1 MNFAERRNKTN
12 PDQNQLL
19 SMSSQSSQ
27 RNSAVKAT
35 LKVYSEMKEDQ
46 SCKLALRFTQLKIV
60 LATHK
65 IVGIC
70 HKIKAVRL
78 QHYFDVLLLTKT
90 PNANPIPIL
99 NKNQQ
104 GQIQYFTPPTKKK
117 SVKFQPKCSIAP
129 CLLIKSMYKKR
140 VRSYFNILQYNQN
153 KKNKQISFNTIL
165 IRFFRKKQT
174 QHFQILKA
182 RVLQSKIFRR
192 ITLITKQKIKSMQ
205 LEALLTI
212 SQYIYNANIPSQQ
225 ISLLDSEFSQQQQLQ
240 QQTLQ
245 DLQEHEINNQL
256 MSAKEQLAMK
266 FASTSLLIG
275 ILSQVMIKAQFAF
288 LFHLSSGCNQKL
300 DIREIKSIDISENL
314 DQSQIEEDKIKP
326 KIIAANQINHFLV
339 QKLKQYFDQINQAPS
354 KISRPSIK
362 FFRGDKKLRSQNSNL
377 KLLILGQKIFKEDDP
392 QQKSTDI
399 TVNEKKGSFKA
410 LPGVRYVTQYS
421 DISKNAISDSEV
433 TEQSIITNSVNTLQT
448 IQTSVLVQNYSN
460 HQTVQNKPGEKKET
474 LNSAIQQYL
483 IPAKS
488 QKNSPPKVSKKT
500 IKKQVEN
507 KFSKL
512 KLLYCFPIILIIF
525 IVILM
530 R

>member
-19 SMSSQSSQ
+19 SMSNQSSQ

-70 HKIKAVRL
+70 HKIKAIRL

-90 PNANPIPIL
+90 PNANPIPMPIL

-104 GQIQYFTPPTKKK
+104 GQIQYLTPPTKKK
-117 SVKFQPKCSIAP
+117 SVKFQPKFSIAP
-129 CLLIKSMYKKR
+129 CLLIKSMYNKR

-153 KKNKQISFNTIL
+153 KKNKQISFNSIL
-165 IRFFRKKQT
+165 MRLFRKKQT
-174 QHFQILKA
+174 QHFQILKT
-182 RVLQSKIFRR
+182 RLLQSKIFRK
-192 ITLITKQKIKSMQ
+192 IALITKQKIKSMQ

-212 SQYIYNANIPSQQ
+212 SQYIYNANIHSQQ
-225 ISLLDSEFSQQQQLQ
+225 VSLLDSEFSQQQQLE

-326 KIIAANQINHFLV
+326 KIIAANQINHFLI
-339 QKLKQYFDQINQAPS
+339 QKLKQYFYQINQVPS

-362 FFRGDKKLRSQNSNL
+362 YYRGDKKLRSQNSNH

-448 IQTSVLVQNYSN
+448 IKTSVLVKNQSN
-460 HQTVQNKPGEKKET
+460 HQTFQNKPGEKKET
-474 LNSAIQQYL
+474 LNSAIHDSSQML
-483 IPAKS
+483 KKFPSKNI
-488 QKNSPPKVSKKT
+488 QKN
-500 IKKQVEN
+500 N
-507 KFSKL
+507 
-512 KLLYCFPIILIIF
+512 
-525 IVILM
+525 
-530 R
+530 